1 MGALQEIIGE
11 LDCIQVRPEHRNQA
25 FPQQGDTWISE
36 KSAKKKVQ
44 T

>member
-1 MGALQEIIGE
+1 MVVLQGIIGE
-11 LDCIQVRPEHRNQA
+11 LECTQIRPEHRNQA

-36 KSAKKKVQ
+36 KTVKKKLK